1 MTETISPTSSDA
13 DLGLALDIAN
23 VSFLSRLHPIAAQY
37 PNTIQITDAAGA
49 CLKLREMLIDKIQ
62 NNGDVDQDVKLSMS
76 KELSEISKA
85 AKFLQNFDSEEAGK
99 YAQSLIAVVS
109 DLSASLGL
117 DKDKIAEYSQTTN
130 ITPGER
136 STLYRKQLNDSAA
149 AASDIE
155 FLSNLP
161 QKFSPETTRGE
172 KLVGE
177 LYFNC
182 GVIQSV
188 CEGLD
193 KSVISFSEPV
203 LKYVTETFT
212 KIGYLAECLSDAF
225 VEEYFTHLTLVE
237 FKSLCEKLQN
247 SATYQPLTPSLMT
260 QLNQEIKSIR
270 QILVRHTGEEAEKQ
284 KAVVDNYDQVID
296 MRKRDLDGLK
306 GIGHPIIWVTSILIA
321 VRFGLLPIWDATWI
335 GMLSLLGFIAP
346 VSILLWR
353 DLELSGQS
361 MTIEYPKQADFWVT
375 RTHLHD
381 RIAETREDSIEKFA
395 NAIERRKTERKLSEK
410 LWFIVMPVAIALNI
424 LSSACGWV

>member
-1 MTETISPTSSDA
+1 MTETISSTLSDA
-13 DLGLALDIAN
+13 DLGSALDIAN
-23 VSFLSRLHPIAAQY
+23 VSLQSMLLPIAAQY

-62 NNGDVDQDVKLSMS
+62 NNGAVDQDVKLSMS
-76 KELSEISKA
+76 KELGEISKA

-99 YAQSLIAVVS
+99 YAQSLIAVVF

-117 DKDKIAEYSQTTN
+117 DKDKITEYSQTTN

-136 STLYRKQLNDSAA
+136 SVHYRNWLNYSVAEA
-149 AASDIE
+149 HNAE
-155 FLSNLP
+155 FFSNLP
-161 QKFSPETTRGE
+161 SKFSPETTRGE
-172 KLVGE
+172 KLAGE
-177 LYFNC
+177 LYFKC

-193 KSVISFSEPV
+193 KSVISFSESV
-203 LKYVTETFT
+203 RKHVIETFIE
-212 KIGYLAECLSDAF
+212 IGLLAERLSDPF

-247 SATYQPLTPSLMT
+247 SATYQPLTQSLIT
-260 QLNQEIKSIR
+260 QLHQEIKPIR

-296 MRKRDLDGLK
+296 IQKRDLDGLK
-306 GIGHPIIWVTSILIA
+306 GTGHPIIWVTSILIA
-321 VRFGLLPIWDATWI
+321 VRFGLLPIWDVTWI
-335 GMLSLLGFIAP
+335 GMLSLLGFIVP

-353 DLELSGQS
+353 DLELPGKE
-361 MTIEYPKQADFWVT
+361 MTIEYPEQADFWVT

-381 RIAETREDSIEKFA
+381 RIAETRKDNIKKFT
-395 NAIERRKTERKLSEK
+395 NAIERRRKDRKLSEK

>member
-1 MTETISPTSSDA
+1 MTETISPTPSDV
-13 DLGLALDIAN
+13 DLGSALDIAN
-23 VSFLSRLHPIAAQY
+23 VLLQNTLLPIAAQY
-37 PNTIQITDAAGA
+37 PNTIQITDAVGA
-49 CLKLREMLIDKIQ
+49 CLKLCGMLISKIT
-62 NNGDVDQDVKLSMS
+62 NNEAVDQDVRLSMS
-76 KELSEISKA
+76 KELGEISKA
-85 AKFLQNFDSEEAGK
+85 AKFLQNFNSKEASNN
-99 YAQSLIAVVS
+99 AENLSAVVS
-109 DLSASLGL
+109 DLAIVLGL
-117 DKDKIAEYSQTTN
+117 NIDKITEYSQTTN

-136 STLYRKQLNDSAA
+136 SILYRKQLNDSAA
-149 AASDIE
+149 AASDVE

-161 QKFSPETTRGE
+161 QNFSPETTRGE

-188 CEGLD
+188 CDGLD
-193 KSVISFSEPV
+193 KSLISFSETV

-225 VEEYFTHLTLVE
+225 VEKYFTHLTLAE

-247 SATYQPLTPSLMT
+247 SATYQPLTPSLIT
-260 QLNQEIKSIR
+260 QLHQEIKPIR
-270 QILVRHTGEEAEKQ
+270 QILARHTGEEAEKQ

-296 MRKRDLDGLK
+296 IQKRDLDGLK
-306 GIGHPIIWVTSILIA
+306 GTGHPIIWVTSILIA

-335 GMLSLLGFIAP
+335 GMLSLLGFIVP

-353 DLELSGQS
+353 DLELPGKE
-361 MTIEYPKQADFWVT
+361 MTIEYPEQADFWMT

-381 RIAETREDSIEKFA
+381 RIAETRKDNIKKFA
-395 NAIERRKTERKLSEK
+395 NAIERRRTDRKLSEK
-410 LWFIVMPVAIALNI
+410 LWFIFMPVAIALNI

>member
-1 MTETISPTSSDA
+1 MTETISPNSSDA
-13 DLGLALDIAN
+13 DLGSALDIAN
-23 VSFLSRLHPIAAQY
+23 MSLQSTLLPIADQY

-49 CLKLREMLIDKIQ
+49 CLKLRGMLIGKITK
-62 NNGDVDQDVKLSMS
+62 NEAVDQDVKLSMS
-76 KELSEISKA
+76 KELGEISKA
-85 AKFLQNFDSEEAGK
+85 AKFLQIFDSEEAGK

-117 DKDKIAEYSQTTN
+117 DKDKITEYSQTTN
-130 ITPGER
+130 ITLGER
-136 STLYRKQLNDSAA
+136 SILYKKQLNDAAA

-161 QKFSPETTRGE
+161 LKFSPETTRGE

-225 VEEYFTHLTLVE
+225 VEKYFTHLTLVE
-237 FKSLCEKLQN
+237 FKSLCKKLQN
-247 SATYQPLTPSLMT
+247 SATYQPLTPSLIT
-260 QLNQEIKSIR
+260 QLHQEIKPIR

-296 MRKRDLDGLK
+296 IQKRDLDGLK
-306 GIGHPIIWVTSILIA
+306 GTGHPIIWVTSILIA

-335 GMLSLLGFIAP
+335 GMLSLLGFIVP

-353 DLELSGQS
+353 DLELPGKE
-361 MTIEYPKQADFWVT
+361 MTIEYPEQADFWMT

-381 RIAETREDSIEKFA
+381 RIAETRKDNIKKFA
-395 NAIERRKTERKLSEK
+395 NAIERRRTDRKLSEK

-424 LSSACGWV
+424 LSTACGWV

>member
-99 YAQSLIAVVS
+99 YAQSFIAVVS

-381 RIAETREDSIEKFA
+381 RIAETREDSIEKFT

-424 LSSACGWV
+424 LSTACGWV

>member
-13 DLGLALDIAN
+13 DLGSALDIAN
-23 VSFLSRLHPIAAQY
+23 MSFLSTLHPIAAQY

-49 CLKLREMLIDKIQ
+49 CLKLCGMLISKIT
-62 NNGDVDQDVKLSMS
+62 NNEAVDQDVRLSMS
-76 KELSEISKA
+76 KELGEISKA
-85 AKFLQNFDSEEAGK
+85 AKFLQNFNSKEASNN
-99 YAQSLIAVVS
+99 AENLSAVVS
-109 DLSASLGL
+109 DLATLLGL
-117 DKDKIAEYSQTTN
+117 NIDKITEYSQTTN

-136 STLYRKQLNDSAA
+136 SILYRKQLNDSAA
-149 AASDIE
+149 AASDVE

-161 QKFSPETTRGE
+161 QNFSPETTRGE

-188 CEGLD
+188 CDGLD
-193 KSVISFSEPV
+193 KSLISFSETV

-225 VEEYFTHLTLVE
+225 VEKYFTHLTLAE

-247 SATYQPLTPSLMT
+247 SATYQPLTPSLIT
-260 QLNQEIKSIR
+260 QLHQEIKPIR

-284 KAVVDNYDQVID
+284 KAVVDNYDQVIGIQ
-296 MRKRDLDGLK
+296 KRDLDGLK
-306 GIGHPIIWVTSILIA
+306 GTSHPIIWITSILIA
-321 VRFGLLPIWDATWI
+321 VRLGLLPIWDATWT
-335 GMLSLLGFIAP
+335 GLLSLLGFVAP
-346 VSILLWR
+346 VSILLWH
-353 DLELSGQS
+353 DLELSGKD

-395 NAIERRKTERKLSEK
+395 NAIERRKAERKFSEK
-410 LWFIVMPVAIALNI
+410 LWFIVTTVATALNI

>member
-1 MTETISPTSSDA
+1 MTETISSTSSDA
-13 DLGLALDIAN
+13 DLGSALDIAN
-23 VSFLSRLHPIAAQY
+23 VSLQSMLLPIAAQY

-49 CLKLREMLIDKIQ
+49 CFRLCEMLIGIIQ
-62 NNGDVDQDVKLSMS
+62 SNEAVDQNAKLSMS
-76 KELSEISKA
+76 KELGEILKASKY
-85 AKFLQNFDSEEAGK
+85 LLNFDSEEAGK
-99 YAQSLIAVVS
+99 YAQNLAAVVY
-109 DLSASLGL
+109 DLSIALGL
-117 DKDKIAEYSQTTN
+117 DKDKINEYSQTTN
-130 ITPGER
+130 ITPGDR
-136 STLYRKQLNDSAA
+136 SVNYTNWLNYSVAEA
-149 AASDIE
+149 HNSE
-155 FLSNLP
+155 FFSNLP
-161 QKFSPETTRGE
+161 SKFSPETTRGE
-172 KLVGE
+172 KLAGE
-177 LYFNC
+177 LYFKC

-193 KSVISFSEPV
+193 KSVISFSESV
-203 LKYVTETFT
+203 RKHVIETFT
-212 KIGYLAECLSDAF
+212 EIGLLAEHLPDSF

-296 MRKRDLDGLK
+296 IRKRDLDGLK

-381 RIAETREDSIEKFA
+381 RIAETREDSIEKFT

-424 LSSACGWV
+424 LSTACGWV